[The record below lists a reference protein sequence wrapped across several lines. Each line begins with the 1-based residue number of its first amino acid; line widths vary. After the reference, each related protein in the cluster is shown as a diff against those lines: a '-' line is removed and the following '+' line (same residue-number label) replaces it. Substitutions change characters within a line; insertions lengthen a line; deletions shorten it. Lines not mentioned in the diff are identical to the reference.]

1 MCQTER
7 TNELTYFP
15 MSPLQTF
22 SMLLSK
28 RNNHIIKLEDELSK
42 DLDSNKREFDRNI
55 LTLRVFQKTLF
66 SLQGSNFSKLQTGI
80 CDL

>member
-7 TNELTYFP
+7 KNELTYFP

-28 RNNHIIKLEDELSK
+28 RNNHIIKLEDKLSN

-55 LTLRVFQKTLF
+55 LTLRVFQKTF
-66 SLQGSNFSKLQTGI
+66 FARVKFFQIANWNM
-80 CDL
+80 

>member
-7 TNELTYFP
+7 KNELTYFP

-28 RNNHIIKLEDELSK
+28 RNNHIIKLEDKLSN

-66 SLQGSNFSKLQTGI
+66 FFARVKFFQIANWNM
-80 CDL
+80 

>member
-66 SLQGSNFSKLQTGI
+66 SLQGSNFSNLQTGI
-80 CDL
+80 WDL